1 MTIYTVPSGVL
12 HANCYLLTQD
22 GKTAVLIDCGG
33 TEALNFAAQKG
44 LKIEYVLLT
53 HGHFDHI
60 GGCAATQASGA
71 KIGCSKDE
79 LDVINGEG
87 NLARQMGIPVTPFT
101 VDFTYKDGD
110 SFELCGIP
118 FFVIATPGHT
128 PGGVC
133 FLSKDTLFT
142 GDTLFLESIGR
153 TDFPGGSMSTLISSV
168 KKLFAISGDKTV
180 YPGHD
185 ETTTLDH
192 ERKYNPYAQ

>member
-87 NLARQMGIPVTPFT
+87 NLARQMGIHVTPFT
-101 VDFTYKDGD
+101 VDFTFKDGD

-118 FFVIATPGHT
+118 F
-128 PGGVC
+128 
-133 FLSKDTLFT
+133 L
-142 GDTLFLESIGR
+142 
-153 TDFPGGSMSTLISSV
+153 
-168 KKLFAISGDKTV
+168 
-180 YPGHD
+180 
-185 ETTTLDH
+185 
-192 ERKYNPYAQ
+192 

>member
-12 HANCYLLTQD
+12 RANNYLLTQD
-22 GKTAVLIDCGG
+22 GKSAVLIDCGG
-33 TEALNFAAQKG
+33 TEPLNFAAEKG
-44 LKIEYVLLT
+44 MKIEYVLLT

-60 GGCAATQASGA
+60 GGCAATQAAGA
-71 KIGCSKDE
+71 KIGCCKDE
-79 LDVINGEG
+79 VELIGGEG
-87 NLARQMGIPVTPFT
+87 NLARQMGVNVTPFQ
-101 VDFTYKDGD
+101 VDFTFKDGD

-133 FLSKDTLFT
+133 FLCKDSLFT
-142 GDTLFLESIGR
+142 GDTLFLESVGR
-153 TDFPGGSMSTLISSV
+153 TDFYGGNQSALIASV

-185 ETTTLDH
+185 ETTTLEH